1 MISTKEAEEILID
14 SGIEVIKKPDPDNI
28 LLNRVYIGNE
38 IVWDKLIQAMR
49 SIDVIREEIDSIPHL
64 KTLQAILNKYNPKLE
79 IITIEDDKGNP
90 VKAYGIAF
98 KEIVNKEGKVPRLDK
113 CFHYLFYIIQWYITP
128 LFEPFEKMDQESG
141 KNSSN

>member
-1 MISTKEAEEILID
+1 MLSTQEAEKILED
-14 SGIEVIKKPDPDNI
+14 SGIEVIKKPDPDNMF
-28 LLNRVYIGNE
+28 LNRVYIGNE

-49 SIDVIREEIDSIPHL
+49 SIDVIKEKMDSIPHL
-64 KTLQAILNKYNPKLE
+64 KFLQAILNKYNPKLE
-79 IITIEDDKGNP
+79 IITIEDDRGDP

-98 KEIVNKEGKVPRLDK
+98 KEIVDKEGRVPKLDK

-128 LFEPFEKMDQESG
+128 LFEPFEKIDQELR